1 MCGQTWL
8 AVPTYAA
15 GRHGVL
21 TAGVNVVC
29 VGTAAVCV
37 GTMGVWFIY
46 SFNYAHQTQRQ
57 KMQACTR

>member
-1 MCGQTWL
+1 MVETWL

-29 VGTAAVCV
+29 VQIKKGKAVDV
-37 GTMGVWFIY
+37 
-46 SFNYAHQTQRQ
+46 QRMNISPDE
-57 KMQACTR
+57 KLSR

>member
-1 MCGQTWL
+1 MVETWL

-37 GTMGVWFIY
+37 GTVCVCVCAIV
-46 SFNYAHQTQRQ
+46 
-57 KMQACTR
+57 